1 MKWAGN
7 KIRAA
12 LVSKLNSIVPMYD
25 MKIPLALRNGVF
37 CVLANY
43 SQSNQDTKD
52 SFHGTALQNL
62 EFQKVVQGQ
71 FGDRTDMDNLID
83 LCLQALRPESNTV
96 SLPATDF
103 KIIGI
108 RLINSFD
115 DLQENNGELVYI
127 NVLTLEI
134 DFVQN

>member
-1 MKWAGN
+1 MKWAGH

-25 MKIPLALRNGVF
+25 MKVPLALRNGVF
-37 CVLANY
+37 CVLASY
-43 SQSNQDTKD
+43 SQSNEDTKD
-52 SFHGTALQNL
+52 SFYGTALQNL
-62 EFQKVVQGQ
+62 EFHKVVQGQ

-83 LCLQALRPESNTV
+83 LCLQALRPQSETV

-108 RLINSFD
+108 RLINSVD
-115 DLQENNGELVYI
+115 DLQDNNGELVYI